1 MRKIKISL
9 LVFSFCCIAITVNAQ
24 LANTKWEGIAEIPEP
39 LQCLFYFKTDTLLV
53 QYADDKPMFLR
64 DENGNSINVIG
75 KDSVVIETMTY
86 NFSGDTLTVTKV
98 KGGSPCEE
106 GTTGQYKIT
115 INNNKLLFTL
125 IQDDCDACAE
135 ALVKNLA
142 PKTVSKWLDKIE

>member
-1 MRKIKISL
+1 MKISL
-9 LVFSFCCIAITVNAQ
+9 FVLFVSFISINVNAQ
-24 LANTKWEGIAEIPEP
+24 LANTKWKGIAEIPEP

-64 DENGNSINVIG
+64 DENGNSINVTG

-86 NFSGDTLTVTKV
+86 NFSGDTLTLTKI
-98 KGGSPCEE
+98 KGGSPCEG

-115 INNNKLLFTL
+115 INNNRLLFTL
-125 IQDDCDACAE
+125 IQDDCDARAE
-135 ALVKNLA
+135 AFVKNLA

>member
-1 MRKIKISL
+1 ML
-9 LVFSFCCIAITVNAQ
+9 FLCVITINANAQ
-24 LANTKWEGIAEIPEP
+24 LTNTKWKGIAEIPEP
-39 LQCLFYFKTDTLLV
+39 LECLVYFKTDTLLV
-53 QYADDKPMFLR
+53 QYADDKPMFLT
-64 DENGNSINVIG
+64 DENGNSVNVTG

-86 NFSGDTLTVTKV
+86 NFSGDTLTVTKI

-125 IQDDCDACAE
+125 IQDDCDARAE